1 MKGKIGEGT
10 YSNVFL
16 VQWRKE
22 PVKKFAMKV
31 IDKSLILTDSQC
43 VDNLLNEIFM
53 MQKSSLC

>member
-22 PVKKFAMKV
+22 SVKKFAMKV